1 VFKNAAESIDCSQR
15 RLEASA
21 IVTQLELVRLARAAM
36 PEPTP
41 ALAWRVG
48 DYWVRPVV
56 LARIAG
62 FVPWVNIWQAKVGT
76 ASLYI

>member
-1 VFKNAAESIDCSQR
+1 MLKHASESIDCSQR
-15 RLEASA
+15 SLEAPT
-21 IVTQLELVRLARAAM
+21 IITQIELMRLARAAM

-48 DYWVRPVV
+48 DYWVWPVV